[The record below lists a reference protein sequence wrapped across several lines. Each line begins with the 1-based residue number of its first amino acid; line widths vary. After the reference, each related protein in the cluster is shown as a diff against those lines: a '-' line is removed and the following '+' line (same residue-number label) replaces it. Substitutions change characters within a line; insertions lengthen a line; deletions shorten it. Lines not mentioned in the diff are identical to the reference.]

1 MPNHDARYDY
11 TSNELSKAEK
21 DLILH
26 GVSKYGDDYET
37 IRERMLPKRSV
48 DEIREFISARA
59 AETAAPL
66 ALRLPQ
72 APPLIGAVPA
82 SSDLSLLPQPLHAQ
96 SRAPRAIELRT
107 GSDVLAAQAAR
118 DAASTS
124 TTWPVPRQPRTD
136 VAADRQGE
144 ANAFAPPDDAP
155 QRATVTGGQVVVM
168 SDSDESDGDD
178 VRAELAAAPAVR
190 ASSAAGSAPCA
201 DSADVRTES
210 LAAGAGHG
218 DVGGA
223 TAVGPGGSAG
233 FSAHI

>member
-1 MPNHDARYDY
+1 M
-11 TSNELSKAEK
+11 
-21 DLILH
+21 
-26 GVSKYGDDYET
+26 
-37 IRERMLPKRSV
+37 
-48 DEIREFISARA
+48 
-59 AETAAPL
+59 
-66 ALRLPQ
+66 
-72 APPLIGAVPA
+72 
-82 SSDLSLLPQPLHAQ
+82 
-96 SRAPRAIELRT
+96 
-107 GSDVLAAQAAR
+107 LAAQAAR

-190 ASSAAGSAPCA
+190 ASSAAGSAPGA

-233 FSAHI
+233 FSRPFRSSDPPTIESDRAILAAMIESSAPGDPEVARQQLLSEGIIDATFTAEEVDKRFRELCEQAQQLERG